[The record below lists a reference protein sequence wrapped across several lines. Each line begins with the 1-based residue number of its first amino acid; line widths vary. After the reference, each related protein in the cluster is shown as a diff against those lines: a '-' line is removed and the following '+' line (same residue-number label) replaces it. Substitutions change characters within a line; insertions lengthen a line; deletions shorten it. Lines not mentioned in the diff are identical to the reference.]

1 MRGNSDHGQKRLEE
15 KVEERIQ
22 VITVLSWLMLVYE
35 IYTFDKEKGYVLI
48 GVLPERRKNPTRITK
63 ESVIRW
69 GRMLLGG
76 EVDGKEIF
84 FKPIAIEN
92 PADGILWRDL
102 SNHSINIMS

>member
-1 MRGNSDHGQKRLEE
+1 
-15 KVEERIQ
+15 
-22 VITVLSWLMLVYE
+22 MLVYE
-35 IYTFDKEKGYVLI
+35 LYTFDKKKGYELI
-48 GVLPERRKNPTRITK
+48 GVLPERRKNRTRITK

-69 GRMLLGG
+69 GRMLLDDD
-76 EVDGKEIF
+76 VDSKDIF

>member
-1 MRGNSDHGQKRLEE
+1 
-15 KVEERIQ
+15 
-22 VITVLSWLMLVYE
+22 MLVYE
-35 IYTFDKEKGYVLI
+35 LYTFNKTKGYELI

-69 GRMLLGG
+69 GRMLLGDDV
-76 EVDGKEIF
+76 ESEDIF
-84 FKPIAIEN
+84 FKSIAIEN